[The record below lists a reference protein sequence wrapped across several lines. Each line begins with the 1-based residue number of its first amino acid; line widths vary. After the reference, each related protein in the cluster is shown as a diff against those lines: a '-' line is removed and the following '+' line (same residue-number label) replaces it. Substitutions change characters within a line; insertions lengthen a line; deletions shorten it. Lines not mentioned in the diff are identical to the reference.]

1 MDIICRHNLNFHF
14 YADDSQLFLSVK
26 GAMFKLA
33 TLSFSVVISLV
44 GFFKSGLIWATSVC
58 KALMVIF
65 ILSTDC

>member
-1 MDIICRHNLNFHF
+1 
-14 YADDSQLFLSVK
+14 
-26 GAMFKLA
+26 MFKLA

-44 GFFKSGLIWATSVC
+44 EFFKSGLIWATSVC